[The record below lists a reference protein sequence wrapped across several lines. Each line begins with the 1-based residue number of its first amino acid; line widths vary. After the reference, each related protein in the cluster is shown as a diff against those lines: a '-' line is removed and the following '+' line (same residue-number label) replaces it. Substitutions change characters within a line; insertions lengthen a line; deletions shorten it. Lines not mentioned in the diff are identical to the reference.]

1 MHTQDHHVP
10 FQFAHWRFFK
20 IFLYTVKSNKNKIRS
35 FKSLCHSP
43 QVMDSVLDVEKPL
56 VQDQIRD
63 IDVHLKKAEENLK
76 WNSEGQHS
84 LKYKFMPPHSKKKVL
99 LLKANIYFRPYLLF
113 SQLIEID
120 MSWRVGTNQYNIQTF
135 RHTHYLVCLS

>member
-1 MHTQDHHVP
+1 
-10 FQFAHWRFFK
+10 
-20 IFLYTVKSNKNKIRS
+20 
-35 FKSLCHSP
+35 
-43 QVMDSVLDVEKPL
+43 MDSVLDVEKPL

-84 LKYKFMPPHSKKKVL
+84 LKYKFMPAHSKKKVL

-135 RHTHYLVCLS
+135 QRTHYLVYLRYQAHCWAIHS